1 MSLYST
7 KVSAEILDPRVYI
20 EGVRAEFRLDS
31 DKCYYPDLRIVNLGA
46 QELSAASSNVVS
58 QAGLYSLIRHIH
70 LLDGSKQ
77 IASLRFANRYLA
89 FDNLRNENKDNESL
103 TQELARASSMGLHI
117 TDQGN
122 CREYKVHAVTNE
134 TGDQDQRNA
143 YLDLR
148 KCFGYLEAVSYLD
161 TSMMKDL
168 KVVIEFDKK
177 AQNFLAASNVTFNT
191 KQPQLVCT
199 EIKDEQLKS
208 VLRKQFKGVMY
219 TQIEH
224 DLVKVPAVTQPAAGS
239 TASQSVALRVKGYDG
254 KLVGRIIASKSFSDK
269 TKYNRANVTVGQGEF
284 DSRAC
289 IGESVNFR
297 LNGAEVYPG
306 ALDSHAKR
314 AMACVEVWG
323 DLNVCPFANVPAQ
336 GNNCQNSVVNG
347 KGSFSERAGGTDE
360 DDRIGQS
367 DYIAVDVSDRV
378 SQLQF
383 DFSRTVLND
392 TANAF
397 EDAALDVNMYA
408 EVQKQII
415 VKGSGYE
422 INYV

>member
-122 CREYKVHAVTNE
+122 CREYKVHTVTNE

-191 KQPQLVCT
+191 KQPQLICT

-224 DLVKVPAVTQPAAGS
+224 DLVKVPAVTQPAAGA
-239 TASQSVALRVKGYDG
+239 TASQSVGLRVKGYDG

-323 DLNVCPFANVPAQ
+323 DLNVCPFANVPSQ

-347 KGSFSERAGGTDE
+347 KGSFPERGAGTDE

>member
-122 CREYKVHAVTNE
+122 CREYKVHTVTNE

-191 KQPQLVCT
+191 KQPQLICT

-224 DLVKVPAVTQPAAGS
+224 DLVKVPAVTQPAAGA
-239 TASQSVALRVKGYDG
+239 TASQSVGLRVKGYDG

-323 DLNVCPFANVPAQ
+323 DLNVCPFANVPSQ

-347 KGSFSERAGGTDE
+347 KGSFPERGAGTDE

-383 DFSRTVLND
+383 DFSRTVLED
-392 TANAF
+392 TANGF